1 MSDSLTAE
9 KALEFVEDL
18 LVRQSGR
25 RLSED
30 EKAIFRGSWENLTYD
45 QIRGKFDI
53 YTHIVDFRRAGGRL
67 WNTIADLFEL
77 PRERVTKYTFPGFVE
92 QQWKLRQQTSPPLI
106 ESPEAESFQPNQ
118 LTSEGFVGRE
128 QAIADLDGLR
138 AAGAT
143 CILIQ
148 SPGGVGK
155 TVLAERYLSQ
165 RFDRPI
171 LRFDLGK
178 ETQNIS
184 SAEGLIEQ
192 KLRDLGEEPGREF
205 MVSCDRLRS
214 KLQAEALPV
223 LVDNLEPA
231 LDENGRLIETH
242 RSYVELFRVLSD
254 ASSKSLTL
262 ITSRE
267 RVRESLNINLY
278 PLEHLSLEA
287 WQEYLNQ
294 TNLRSDTPVLVEIHQ
309 AYRGNA
315 LAMKVLRERITL
327 DYEGQIEEYWKAHQ
341 TEDGVSVETDIE
353 NLISEQFERL
363 ATVHPMAYR
372 LLCRMGCFRYQD
384 VPTVPREGLLCLLWE
399 LPAKHKVK
407 MIEALC
413 DRALVERVDGE
424 YKLHPLI
431 RDEAVERLRSSE
443 DWERANQ
450 VAAEFWT
457 AQVGSV
463 ENVNDARIAIES
475 YHHYINIG
483 SYLDAGTVITN
494 ERNSSAELGE
504 ALGDAWYRLGLLK
517 PMSDYIQQVIS
528 KIPNCYTLVKS
539 YNILG
544 DIEWLRGNLSLSI
557 RYHEMTK
564 KLSGE
569 VLSNQLLDSK
579 DLIKCSRIFANS
591 RFNMSLSEIDRL
603 EIQKAKELLLE
614 SKELYSTHLCIYQFY
629 EDFQTLSPRNKS
641 KGYVITLPLAFCEA
655 KLGNL
660 VDAKN
665 YLSNFKVSL
674 LDATSW
680 DIGYGIIFMALTY
693 KELGDYKKS
702 EQKYKDAIN
711 FSGPINYSQVQA
723 KALTGLAEIYR
734 LEGDYT
740 KANSSHHKSIEIL
753 QKIGAKCD
761 LAEAYYQLA
770 LTYQAMDDRQNSQLY
785 FQKALTLWERI
796 DAPKQIERV
805 RQSME
810 SGRISDSGG

>member
-1 MSDSLTAE
+1 
-9 KALEFVEDL
+9 
-18 LVRQSGR
+18 
-25 RLSED
+25 LSED

-106 ESPEAESFQPNQ
+106 ESPEPESFQPNQ

-267 RVRESLNINLY
+267 RVRENLNINLY
-278 PLEHLSLEA
+278 PLQYLSLEA

-294 TNLRSDTPVLVEIHQ
+294 TNLQSDTPVTAEIHQ

-431 RDEAVERLRSSE
+431 REEAVERLRNSE
-443 DWERANQ
+443 DWENSNRM
-450 VAAEFWT
+450 AAEFWT
-457 AQVGSV
+457 YFSGFRSIDSMTNGLNSLEPYYHYLEIKNYEFATKVITQERNHKNEQGESLA
-463 ENVNDARIAIES
+463 DALCRLGMASCLPNFEIIITLGQES
-475 YHHYINIG
+475 YGKARLLNLLGNIE
-483 SYLDAGTVITN
+483 YF
-494 ERNSSAELGE
+494 
-504 ALGDAWYRLGLLK
+504 K
-517 PMSDYIQQVIS
+517 
-528 KIPNCYTLVKS
+528 
-539 YNILG
+539 
-544 DIEWLRGNLSLSI
+544 GNLHQAIKYQIQSCDMARRLS
-557 RYHEMTK
+557 TK
-564 KLSGE
+564 NS
-569 VLSNQLLDSK
+569 QFTK
-579 DLIKCSRIFANS
+579 DTIVRLNGLILMS
-591 RFNMSLSEIDRL
+591 RFNLGLCHLYLNNLDESISIFSGLLDERKKYVNKFSSLDIFCDLPARFQASDF
-603 EIQKAKELLLE
+603 
-614 SKELYSTHLCIYQFY
+614 HLDCFIC
-629 EDFQTLSPRNKS
+629 LA
-641 KGYVITLPLAFCEA
+641 LAFSLKKERKKA
-655 KLGNL
+655 FSYLEKYINQ
-660 VDAKN
+660 N
-665 YLSNFKVSL
+665 YLISDNWSKSYGLVFMGYTYLNINMESY
-674 LDATSW
+674 SW
-680 DIGYGIIFMALTY
+680 RYFHEVIEGC
-693 KELGDYKKS
+693 KNHRE
-702 EQKYKDAIN
+702 
-711 FSGPINYSQVQA
+711 SQIKA
-723 KALTGLAEIYR
+723 KALTGIGQIYC
-734 LEGDYT
+734 LQNNIASGL
-740 KANSSHHKSIEIL
+740 KFHNQSVQML
-753 QKIGAKCD
+753 QKIDAKCD

-770 LTYQAMDDRQNSQLY
+770 LTYQAMDDRPNSQLY

-810 SGRISDSGG
+810 SGRISGSGG